1 MTVTRVSN
9 CRINYHTIQMAIK
22 QPIVMKMATTEGFLE
37 ALLRAN
43 QMLDEIKMGVKNY
56 LERKRLFFPRFFFL
70 SNDEMLRI
78 LSETKH
84 PQNVQ
89 TSLSKCFEGIHRL
102 QLDDNKQ
109 HVHAMISVGGE
120 KLNFEQTVSIVNA
133 RGCVEKWLHDV
144 EVEMQAAVKHE
155 VTNSYADFVTTPRKD
170 WILNWPQMVVLTIS
184 QIFWTSDLHSCL
196 TNNNRELLDTIYLDV
211 LSDLEELIAMMCSP
225 EITTL
230 NRLTLK
236 SLCILEVH
244 VRDVIQRLQRNR
256 CAGVEDFEWLAHMR
270 YYWID
275 GEVNV
280 RLLNSTRLYF
290 GNEYLGNFQRIVVT
304 PLTERCYRT
313 IICALEHYSFAALH
327 GPSGTGK
334 SETFKDMA
342 RALAIQSKVF
352 NSLSDLDHTAIA
364 KYLKGIV
371 ASGAWVCFEDI
382 NRIDHHTLSVIGQ
395 YIRSIILALR
405 TSSPTLNF
413 QGPQLNM
420 KRSCFLCVTLNPNYV
435 ARTELWVSHFSVT

>member
-1 MTVTRVSN
+1 
-9 CRINYHTIQMAIK
+9 
-22 QPIVMKMATTEGFLE
+22 
-37 ALLRAN
+37 
-43 QMLDEIKMGVKNY
+43 
-56 LERKRLFFPRFFFL
+56 
-70 SNDEMLRI
+70 
-78 LSETKH
+78 
-84 PQNVQ
+84 
-89 TSLSKCFEGIHRL
+89 
-102 QLDDNKQ
+102 
-109 HVHAMISVGGE
+109 
-120 KLNFEQTVSIVNA
+120 
-133 RGCVEKWLHDV
+133 
-144 EVEMQAAVKHE
+144 
-155 VTNSYADFVTTPRKD
+155 
-170 WILNWPQMVVLTIS
+170 
-184 QIFWTSDLHSCL
+184 
-196 TNNNRELLDTIYLDV
+196 
-211 LSDLEELIAMMCSP
+211 MMCLP
-225 EITTL
+225 ETTTL

-244 VRDVIQRLQRNR
+244 VRDVIQLLQRNR

-413 QGPQLNM
+413 QGAQLNV
-420 KRSCFLCVTLNPNYV
+420 KRSCFLCVTMNPNYV
-435 ARTELWVSHFSVT
+435 ARTELWVSHSSLTDYKIVY